1 MSLLHPS
8 RRRIRAWFESGETD
22 EGLEEH
28 LDHCVRCADFLEGV
42 AEGGSTSEE
51 VDSFEP
57 VLAQLL
63 AAPDDLGQ
71 RMEDRISAA
80 FQARQDLTLFAQ
92 MFGIA
97 PQTTRLLLEPPD
109 PPSREG
115 S

>member
-1 MSLLHPS
+1 
-8 RRRIRAWFESGETD
+8 
-22 EGLEEH
+22 
-28 LDHCVRCADFLEGV
+28 
-42 AEGGSTSEE
+42 
-51 VDSFEP
+51 
-57 VLAQLL
+57 
-63 AAPDDLGQ
+63 
-71 RMEDRISAA
+71 MEDRISAA